1 MIKDEPRNARSRR
14 TRISRLAKALTAPGR
29 RHAYMATQLKAFLSD
44 QIRTLRGDLTQCE
57 FGDKIGKPQSVISR
71 LEKQL
76 DRHISIQ
83 TLIDIAVKLDI
94 AVIIR
99 FVDFVTFL
107 QYTEDY
113 SDKAL
118 APRSY
123 DQAAIDALVE
133 GEERR
138 AQGSEIQA
146 LVAGYLR
153 PSDQQ
158 TTETFIPQMGVL
170 PTAPDLPVVIS
181 DSADVVDESPA
192 LTAAVQS
199 AAVQS
204 AAVQSAAVQSAAVQ
218 SAAVQSAAVQSA
230 EVIDQAVIRQL
241 QESRS
246 AASRTPGSN
255 VVAQLSRTLESNA
268 AA

>member
-1 MIKDEPRNARSRR
+1 MIEAEPRNARSRR
-14 TRISRLAKALTAPGR
+14 TRISRLAKALSAPGR

-44 QIRTLRGDLTQCE
+44 QIRTLRGDLTQRE
-57 FGDKIGKPQSVISR
+57 FGEKIGKPQSVISR

-76 DRHISIQ
+76 DRHISVQ

-107 QYTEDY
+107 RYTEDY
-113 SDKAL
+113 SDEAL

-123 DQAAIDALVE
+123 DQAAIDALAE

-138 AQGSEIQA
+138 AQASEIQA
-146 LVAGYLR
+146 LVAGNLR

-158 TTETFIPQMGVL
+158 TTGAFIPQMGVL
-170 PTAPDLPVVIS
+170 PTTPDH
-181 DSADVVDESPA
+181 ESPA
-192 LTAAVQS
+192 LTAAVPTS
-199 AAVQS
+199 AAVP
-204 AAVQSAAVQSAAVQ
+204 
-218 SAAVQSAAVQSA
+218 SA
-230 EVIDQAVIRQL
+230 EVIDLTAAVIRQL

-246 AASRTPGSN
+246 AASGTLRSN
-255 VVAQLSRTLESNA
+255 AVAQPSGILESNA

>member
-44 QIRTLRGDLTQCE
+44 QIRTLRGDLSQRE

-83 TLIDIAVKLDI
+83 TLIDIAAKLDI

-99 FVDFVTFL
+99 FVDFLTFL
-107 QYTEDY
+107 RYTEDY

-118 APRSY
+118 APSAY
-123 DQAAIDALVE
+123 DQAAIDAVA
-133 GEERR
+133 GQDERR
-138 AQGSEIQA
+138 AQGSEIHV
-146 LVAGYLR
+146 LGAGNL
-153 PSDQQ
+153 QVQ
-158 TTETFIPQMGVL
+158 VEVLTAET
-170 PTAPDLPVVIS
+170 
-181 DSADVVDESPA
+181 PA

-199 AAVQS
+199 APVQS
-204 AAVQSAAVQSAAVQ
+204 APPVPSG
-218 SAAVQSAAVQSA
+218 
-230 EVIDQAVIRQL
+230 EVIDLAVMRQL
-241 QESRS
+241 QDSRNV
-246 AASRTPGSN
+246 ASGTLGSN
-255 VVAQLSRTLESNA
+255 AAAHQLSGTLGSNAAAHQLSGTLESNA

>member
-1 MIKDEPRNARSRR
+1 VIEDEPRNACSRR

-44 QIRTLRGDLTQCE
+44 QIRTLRGDLTQSE

-107 QYTEDY
+107 RYTEDY
-113 SDKAL
+113 SDNAL

-123 DQAAIDALVE
+123 DQAAIDAFAE
-133 GEERR
+133 GEEQR

-146 LVAGYLR
+146 LVAGNLR

-158 TTETFIPQMGVL
+158 TIEASIPQIGVL
-170 PTAPDLPVVIS
+170 PTAPDH
-181 DSADVVDESPA
+181 SADVVDESPA
-192 LTAAVQS
+192 LTAAIQSAPVQS
-199 AAVQS
+199 APK
-204 AAVQSAAVQSAAVQ
+204 
-218 SAAVQSAAVQSA
+218 QSA
-230 EVIDQAVIRQL
+230 EVIDLAVILTRQL

-246 AASRTPGSN
+246 AASGTLGSN
-255 VVAQLSRTLESNA
+255 AIAQPNGIVESA